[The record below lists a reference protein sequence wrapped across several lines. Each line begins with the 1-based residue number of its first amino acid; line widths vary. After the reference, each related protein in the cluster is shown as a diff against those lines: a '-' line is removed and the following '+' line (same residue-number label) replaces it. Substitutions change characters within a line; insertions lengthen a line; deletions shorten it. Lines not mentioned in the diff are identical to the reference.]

1 MATLNTDIFKGDGVR
16 VLVTGANGFIGQA
29 LCSMLIG
36 SGVAVNRSV
45 RRSPVAGDEFV
56 VGDIGRS
63 TDWRMS
69 LAGCDAVVHL
79 AGRAHQLEDQA
90 LDPLGEFR
98 RINVQGSLTLFS
110 QAAAQGVKR
119 FVYLSSIGVNGCQT
133 VEPFTEADVPQPCEP
148 YAISKLEAE
157 VGLKELAAE
166 TGVELVIIRP
176 PLVYGPEAPGN
187 FGRLVR
193 WLRKGIPLP
202 LGAIHNQR
210 SLVALGNLTD
220 FIAVC
225 LKCPAAANQLFLVSD
240 GEDISTTDLLKR
252 IACLTQKSDRLLP
265 VPPEWIERVAIII
278 GQGDTARRLCRDL
291 RVDISKA
298 RDLLGWS
305 PPLNLD
311 ESLLAAVNRIVRK

>member
-1 MATLNTDIFKGDGVR
+1 MGTSNTGVFKGDGVR

-56 VGDIGRS
+56 VGDIDGS

-79 AGRAHQLEDQA
+79 AGRAHQLDDQA
-90 LDPLGEFR
+90 LDPLEAFR
-98 RINVQGSLTLFS
+98 RVNVQGSLALFS

-119 FVYLSSIGVNGCQT
+119 FVHLSSIGVNGTQT
-133 VEPFTEADVPQPCEP
+133 VEPFTEEDVSRPCES

-157 VGLKELAAE
+157 VGLIKLAAE

-176 PLVYGPEAPGN
+176 PLVYGPDAPGN
-187 FGRLVR
+187 FGRLLR
-193 WLRKGIPLP
+193 WMRKGIPLP
-202 LGAIHNQR
+202 LGAIHNRR

-225 LKCPAAANQLFLVSD
+225 LKNPAAANQIFLVSD

-252 IACLTQKSDRLLP
+252 IAFLMKKSDRLLP
-265 VPPEWIERVAIII
+265 VPPAWIERVAIITR
-278 GQGDTARRLCRDL
+278 QGDTARRLCRDL

-298 RDLLGWS
+298 RVLLGWS
-305 PPLNLD
+305 PPLTLD
-311 ESLLAAVNRIVRK
+311 EGLLVAMNGIDRK

>member
-1 MATLNTDIFKGDGVR
+1 MGTSNTAVFKGDGVR
-16 VLVTGANGFIGQA
+16 VLVTGANGFIGRA
-29 LCSMLIG
+29 LCSTLIDR
-36 SGVAVNRSV
+36 GVAVNRSV
-45 RRSPVAGDEFV
+45 RRFTVSGDEFV
-56 VGDIGRS
+56 VGDIDGS

-79 AGRAHQLEDQA
+79 AGRAHQLDDRA
-90 LDPLGEFR
+90 LDPLEEFR
-98 RINVQGSLTLFS
+98 RVNVQGSLILFS

-119 FVYLSSIGVNGCQT
+119 FVYLSSIGVNGNQT
-133 VEPFTEADVPQPCEP
+133 VEPFTEADIPRPCDP

-157 VGLKELAAE
+157 VGLKKLAAE

-176 PLVYGPEAPGN
+176 PLVYGLDAPGN

-193 WLRKGIPLP
+193 WMSKGIPLP
-202 LGAIHNQR
+202 LGAIHNRR
-210 SLVALGNLTD
+210 SLVALGNLID
-220 FIAVC
+220 LIVVC
-225 LKCPAAANQLFLVSD
+225 LKNQAAANQIFLVSD

-252 IACLTQKSDRLLP
+252 IAFLTQKSNRLLP
-265 VPPEWIERVAIII
+265 VPLAWVERVAIII

-305 PPLNLD
+305 PPLTLD
-311 ESLLAAVNRIVRK
+311 EGLLVAMNGIVGK

>member
-1 MATLNTDIFKGDGVR
+1 MGILNTGVFKVDGVR

-29 LCSMLIG
+29 LSRTLIG
-36 SGVAVNRSV
+36 SGVAVNHSV
-45 RRSPVAGDEFV
+45 RRSPVAGHEFV
-56 VGDIGRS
+56 VGDIDGS

-69 LAGCDAVVHL
+69 LCGCDAVVHL
-79 AGRAHQLEDQA
+79 AGRVHQLDDQA
-90 LDPLGEFR
+90 LDPLKEFR
-98 RINVQGSLTLFS
+98 RVNVQGSLALFS

-119 FVYLSSIGVNGCQT
+119 FVYLSSIGVNGNQT
-133 VEPFTEADVPQPCEP
+133 VEPFTEADIPRPCEP
-148 YAISKLEAE
+148 YAISKLEGE

-176 PLVYGPEAPGN
+176 PLVYGPDAPGN

-202 LGAIHNQR
+202 LGAIYNRR

-225 LKCPAAANQLFLVSD
+225 LKNPNAANQIFLVSD

-252 IACLTQKSDRLLP
+252 LARLMQKSDRLIP
-265 VPPEWIERVAIII
+265 VPPAWIERVAIIM

-305 PPLNLD
+305 PPLTLD
-311 ESLLAAVNRIVRK
+311 EGLLVAMDGIARK